1 MEKWDGKFLK
11 KVGQLCDDRPD
22 SHFVSV
28 RTGEKNTYMILGSDN
43 DVLIVFVCL
52 PVCLS
57 VCLSLFCRLCTFES
71 NSFYLSFYQYQH
83 QQHHQQ
89 KQNSL
94 VRKRRNI
101 ALWPNILSHIVLQ
114 TGLH

>member
-57 VCLSLFCRLCTFES
+57 ACHCSVVCARLSLIPFT
-71 NSFYLSFYQYQH
+71 YLSI
-83 QQHHQQ
+83 
-89 KQNSL
+89 NININNTIN
-94 VRKRRNI
+94 RNKT
-101 ALWPNILSHIVLQ
+101 LS
-114 TGLH
+114 